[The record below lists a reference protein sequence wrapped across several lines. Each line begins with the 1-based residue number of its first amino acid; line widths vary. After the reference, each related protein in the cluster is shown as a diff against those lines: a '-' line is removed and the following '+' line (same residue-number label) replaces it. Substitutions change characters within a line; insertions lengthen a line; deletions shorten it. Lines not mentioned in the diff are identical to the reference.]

1 MAAGTRLATGWLELL
16 VSTAGAQKSITD
28 EIVPTADRAGAEGG
42 RRMGAGLVAGLAAVA
57 VAGAAAAGI
66 GKIFS
71 VGFDEVKDAAA
82 GTAQLAAGIAST
94 GNAANVSVG
103 DLNSLAASIQGYS
116 GQTDDSITAAQGLL
130 LTFTNIKNVGPDK
143 IFDDATRAAAD
154 MAARMGG
161 DAASKATMLGK
172 ALNDPVK
179 GVTALT
185 KVGVQFTEQ
194 QKEQISA
201 MVTAGDTLGAQKVIL
216 GELNT
221 QFGGSAAAF
230 GQTLPGK
237 IEILKRSFEDFSQ
250 TAVGAITP
258 IAGPILGL
266 LITGLEK
273 LTPAMAPIA
282 SGIADFFG
290 GIGATVGP
298 AFASIGATLGP
309 IFASIGAAIGP
320 IFAQLGPTFAELGS
334 VFSPLIPQF
343 LEFAAAVSPTG
354 IVLQALAPVIPQLVG
369 VLGQLAGIVGGA
381 LATVFTTL
389 APVITQL
396 AGILTGVLSQAFV
409 VLVPII
415 AQIAEVLGGA
425 LGATITALVPV
436 IGLIATTLGT
446 VLGTVIQALVP
457 VIAAVTPIFS
467 SIITA
472 VAPLVGILVPLIAAI
487 LELVAPLVQLV
498 GAILGPLIQLF
509 GALLTPII
517 GLIAPLVGLLVP
529 VLQFVVTVLTFLV
542 AGIVDVISWIVNLI
556 TGSGDAGAQLA
567 AIWNQT
573 MGMFSDFFSNT
584 IGMVS
589 DFIGNTVGMFIDFG
603 ANVGT
608 AVSNLWSGVTSFF
621 SNGINGIV
629 SFFTGLP
636 GQVLAAIGDLGSTL
650 FTAGQDLI
658 NGLLEGAGS
667 LLADIGSFFLNAV
680 PDFIKEPF
688 KLALGI
694 HSPSTVFAGYGGNI
708 VDGLVGGVRAG
719 QSTVDAA
726 MANLVT
732 VPNVGAAAY
741 GGYGVMSGQGGAP
754 ITQTTN
760 IYPQET
766 DPVVLGKIT
775 GRVIVDQLA
784 GM

>member
-42 RRMGAGLVAGLAAVA
+42 RRLGAGLVAGIAAVA

-116 GQTDDSITAAQGLL
+116 GQTDDSIVAAEGLL

-194 QKEQISA
+194 QKDQIAA
-201 MVTAGDTLGAQKVIL
+201 MVAAGDTLGAQKVIL

-250 TAVGAITP
+250 TAIGAITP

-266 LITGLEK
+266 LIAGFEK
-273 LTPAMAPIA
+273 ITPALAPIA
-282 SGIADFFG
+282 DSLAGFFG
-290 GIGATVGP
+290 GIGTTVGP
-298 AFASIGATLGP
+298 ILASIGATLGP
-309 IFASIGAAIGP
+309 VFASIGAAIGP
-320 IFAQLGPTFAELGS
+320 IFAQLGPLFSELGS
-334 VFSPLIPQF
+334 VFAPLIPQF
-343 LEFAAAVSPTG
+343 LELAAAVFS
-354 IVLQALAPVIPQLVG
+354 
-369 VLGQLAGIVGGA
+369 
-381 LATVFTTL
+381 TL
-389 APVITQL
+389 APVIAQL

-409 VLVPII
+409 ILVPVI

-425 LGATITALVPV
+425 LGTAITALVPV

-457 VIAAVTPIFS
+457 VIAAVAPIFS

-472 VAPLVGILVPLIAAI
+472 VAPLVGILVPLIAAV
-487 LELVAPLVQLV
+487 LELVAPLV
-498 GAILGPLIQLF
+498 
-509 GALLTPII
+509 
-517 GLIAPLVGLLVP
+517 P
-529 VLQFVVTVLTFLV
+529 VR
-542 AGIVDVISWIVNLI
+542 S
-556 TGSGDAGAQLA
+556 SG
-567 AIWNQT
+567 
-573 MGMFSDFFSNT
+573 
-584 IGMVS
+584 
-589 DFIGNTVGMFIDFG
+589 
-603 ANVGT
+603 
-608 AVSNLWSGVTSFF
+608 
-621 SNGINGIV
+621 
-629 SFFTGLP
+629 
-636 GQVLAAIGDLGSTL
+636 
-650 FTAGQDLI
+650 
-658 NGLLEGAGS
+658 
-667 LLADIGSFFLNAV
+667 
-680 PDFIKEPF
+680 
-688 KLALGI
+688 
-694 HSPSTVFAGYGGNI
+694 
-708 VDGLVGGVRAG
+708 R
-719 QSTVDAA
+719 
-726 MANLVT
+726 
-732 VPNVGAAAY
+732 
-741 GGYGVMSGQGGAP
+741 
-754 ITQTTN
+754 
-760 IYPQET
+760 
-766 DPVVLGKIT
+766 
-775 GRVIVDQLA
+775 
-784 GM
+784 